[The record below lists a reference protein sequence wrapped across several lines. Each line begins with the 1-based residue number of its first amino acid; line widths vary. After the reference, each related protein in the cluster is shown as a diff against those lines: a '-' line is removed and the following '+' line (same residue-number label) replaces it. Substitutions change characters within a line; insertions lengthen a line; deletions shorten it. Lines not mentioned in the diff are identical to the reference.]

1 MGDEGP
7 QQERNNRSS
16 RIIRAVLVAPDGSEH
31 DLLIRNVSHH
41 GLGAK
46 IATILVRAGD
56 RLVMRLPNIGEVTGT
71 VRWTRG
77 EALGIQTDEAID
89 IDLLFFRGE
98 DRPIAVK
105 ADGYRTPR
113 SFEPDTDPRRPGFGR
128 WRRGDA

>member
-1 MGDEGP
+1 MGNDSP
-7 QQERNNRSS
+7 QQERSNRSS

-46 IATILVRAGD
+46 TTTILVRAGE

-98 DRPIAVK
+98 DRAIAVK

-128 WRRGDA
+128 WRRGDS

>member
-1 MGDEGP
+1 MGEDSP
-7 QQERNNRSS
+7 QQERSNRSS

-46 IATILVRAGD
+46 TTTILVQAGE
-56 RLVMRLPNIGEVTGT
+56 RLVMRLPNIGEVTGA

-128 WRRGDA
+128 WRRGDS